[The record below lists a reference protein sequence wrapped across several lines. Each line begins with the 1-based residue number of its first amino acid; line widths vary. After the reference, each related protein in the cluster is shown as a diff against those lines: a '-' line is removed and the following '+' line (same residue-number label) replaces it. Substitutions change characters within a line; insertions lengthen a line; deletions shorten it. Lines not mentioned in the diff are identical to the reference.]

1 VNVIITPRWKWSI
14 KQPIIAG
21 RRRKRQLLSSLS
33 NTEAE
38 NDMNTIEKHLEDVY
52 RKIIEKLESKDENP
66 ENKKRILRTEDLFD
80 EDPAQ

>member
-1 VNVIITPRWKWSI
+1 
-14 KQPIIAG
+14 
-21 RRRKRQLLSSLS
+21 
-33 NTEAE
+33 
-38 NDMNTIEKHLEDVY
+38 MNTIEKHLEDVY